1 MEKMEQRME
10 KIKAGEDNSKINRLT
25 DKLNQKIMLHKKLMN
40 QFEEKVRNENT
51 LQILQQTHERILENA
66 KQRIENR
73 IEALQNQAEEEMKT
87 EESEEEQN
95 QEQNQGEETQNQ
107 ETNQEQN
114 QNRII
119 CTMEWNPVCGK
130 DGKTYSNQCFL
141 ESLGAELDFQGECQ
155 KKQNQN
161 QNKSGR

>member
-1 MEKMEQRME
+1 MEKMEARME
-10 KIKAGEDNSKINRLT
+10 KIKTREDNSKINQLT
-25 DKLNQKIMLHKKLMN
+25 NKLNQKLMLHDKLMN

-51 LQILQQTHERILENA
+51 LQTLQQTHERILKNT
-66 KQRIENR
+66 KQRIENK
-73 IEALQNQAEEEMKT
+73 IKALQDQVEEEMEA
-87 EESEEEQN
+87 EENEKEQN

-114 QNRII
+114 QNRTI
-119 CTMEWNPVCGK
+119 CTMEWSPVCGK

-141 ESLGAELDFQGECQ
+141 ENLGAELNFQGECQ
-155 KKQNQN
+155 GKQNQS